1 MTYHWS
7 VSLQANRQ
15 SNQAN
20 LLSDLPGLLDGWSS
34 GGHGTLPRRLAHAL
48 RRSIQSG
55 LIAPGTRV
63 PAERHLA
70 EALSISRA
78 TVTQA
83 LDELRGA
90 GMLESTP
97 GRGTFVVAPALDSPA
112 GTRVAEHL
120 SGLHGIDL
128 ATGNPP
134 DPSHLPPIQ
143 LDVGAMLA
151 QGGGPGMYPL
161 GLPAMREAVAEHL
174 RRTTGRH
181 TDAEQVHVTSG
192 AHQAMAL
199 MVGCLTGP
207 TRPLVVEQPNYPGIF
222 DIADGLGTEVI
233 AVRGD
238 EAGIDP
244 EALERVVRDRN
255 PAAIYVQAGP
265 HNPTGRVARRVRVE
279 RIADIVDRAGMT
291 VIEDNTLG
299 PLAFD
304 GRPHPQLADL
314 CRTATVVSVGSMS
327 KVAWAGLRIGWLV
340 APAPLVDR
348 SMFRRLGHDLGAS
361 VPSQLLAMALLP
373 HFDEIAAARRIA
385 LAQSVGRAIDHI
397 QTVLPE
403 ARFTPPDG
411 GSVIWVAL
419 PIDDSNALV
428 HLAARHGVHVAP
440 GSISMAGRVPG
451 PFVRICVDRP
461 WDAAREGLDR
471 LGRAWRELRTTR
483 PPILG

>member
-1 MTYHWS
+1 
-7 VSLQANRQ
+7 VSAQANTR
-15 SNQAN
+15 SNPGHP
-20 LLSDLPGLLDGWSS
+20 LTDLPALLDGWSS
-34 GGHGTLPRRLAHAL
+34 GGHGTLPRRLAHAP
-48 RRSIQSG
+48 RRAIQSG
-55 LIAPGTRV
+55 LIATGTRV
-63 PAERHLA
+63 PPERQLA
-70 EALSISRA
+70 EALSVSRA

-83 LDELRGA
+83 LDELRADG
-90 GMLESTP
+90 LLQSTT
-97 GRGTFVVAPALDSPA
+97 GRGTFVVAPDVDAPA

-134 DPSHLPPIQ
+134 DPGHLPPIQ
-143 LDVGAMLA
+143 IDIGAMLA
-151 QGGGPGMYPL
+151 HGGGPGMYPL

-181 TDAEQVHVTSG
+181 TDPEQVHITAG

-222 DIADGLGTEVI
+222 DIADGVGTEVV

-244 EALERVVRDRN
+244 EALERIVRDRN
-255 PAAIYVQAGP
+255 PGAIYVQAGP
-265 HNPTGRVARRVRVE
+265 HNPTGRVARKVRVE
-279 RIADIVDRAGMT
+279 RIAEIVDRAGMA

-304 GRPHPQLADL
+304 GRPHPLLADL

-348 SMFRRLGHDLGAS
+348 SMFRRLGQDLGAS

-373 HFDEIAAARRIA
+373 HFDEIAAARRTA
-385 LAQSVGRAIDHI
+385 LAASVGRAIEHI
-397 QTVLPE
+397 QAVLPE
-403 ARFTPPDG
+403 ARFTAPDG

-419 PIDDSNALV
+419 PIDDSSALV

-451 PFVRICVDRP
+451 PFIRICVDRH
-461 WDAAREGLDR
+461 WEAAREGLDR